1 MKSKIG
7 FKIRHLFVLFVST
20 QAISQTKLLEADITY
35 LQTQMNKQQLT
46 SVQLT
51 QFYLDRIKQYDPQ
64 LNAIIS
70 LNPDAIKQAQA
81 ADQQRAQ
88 KKPST
93 NSMLGIP
100 VLLKDN
106 IESADPMP
114 TTAGS
119 LALKDNITL
128 RDAHL
133 VSNLRA
139 AGAVILGKANL
150 SEWANFRSERSS
162 SGWSGMQGQTHNP
175 YELSRSP
182 CGSSSGSGVAASANL
197 TAVAIGTETNGSI
210 VCPAS
215 ANGLVGLKPTV
226 GLVSRSGVIPLS
238 HSQDTAGPMTR
249 TVSDAAIL
257 LNVIQG
263 QDAADQATQ
272 KVPNQLQRDH
282 TKALKTTGLKGKKVG
297 VLRSS
302 AGFHSDVDQLFE
314 QAIADLKAAGAEIVD
329 DLNWQAP
336 EGFWDASY
344 EVLLY
349 EFKHDLNQYLAGRPK
364 HLPSLNLEQLIAFN
378 QQHKNQELQWFGQEI
393 FIKSQAKGELTD
405 SQYLEALKLIQ
416 QATRSDGID
425 QLLKTHQ
432 VDVLIAP
439 TGAPAWRIDKI
450 NGDHFIGGS
459 SSLAAI
465 AGYPAITVPMGH
477 IHGLPVGL
485 SFFARA
491 YEEPTIIEAAYAY
504 EQQTKHRKAPQ
515 LSANDRP

>member
-1 MKSKIG
+1 MRSVTYLIAG
-7 FKIRHLFVLFVST
+7 FLYTCLAT
-20 QAISQTKLLEADITY
+20 SQTQWLEADIPS
-35 LQTQMNKQQLT
+35 LQQQMNDGQLT
-46 SVQLT
+46 AVQLT
-51 QFYLDRIKQYDPQ
+51 QFYLDRIQQLDPQ
-64 LNAIIS
+64 LQAVIS
-70 LNPDAIKQAQA
+70 LNPDAIQQAEA
-81 ADQQRAQ
+81 ADQQRTRQ
-88 KKPST
+88 QPST
-93 NSMLGIP
+93 HSMLGIP

-106 IESADPMP
+106 IESADPIP

-119 LALKDNITL
+119 LALKDNITR

-133 VSNLRA
+133 TSNLRA

-162 SGWSGMQGQTHNP
+162 SGWSGVKGQTRNP

-215 ANGLVGLKPTV
+215 ANGVVGLKPTV

-249 TVSDAAIL
+249 TVTDAAIL

-263 QDAADQATQ
+263 QDASDPATMNA
-272 KVPNQLQRDH
+272 PNRLQRDH
-282 TKALKTTGLKGKKVG
+282 TKALQSNGLKGKKIG

-314 QAIADLKAAGAEIVD
+314 QAIDDLKSAGAVIVD
-329 DLNWQAP
+329 DLKWQPP

-349 EFKHDLNQYLAGRPK
+349 EFKHDLNQYLASRPK

-378 QQHKNQELQWFGQEI
+378 QQHKSQELLWFGQEV

-405 SQYLEALKLIQ
+405 TQYLDALKLIQ
-416 QATRSDGID
+416 QATRSGGID
-425 QLLKTHQ
+425 HLLKTHQ
-432 VDVLIAP
+432 VDVLMAP

-485 SFFARA
+485 SFFAGA
-491 YEEPTIIEAAYAY
+491 YQEPTIIEAAYAY
-504 EQQTKHRKAPQ
+504 EQQTKHRKAPHIP
-515 LSANDRP
+515 ANDQP